1 MSLRHRSPLCVAS
14 AIVLPTALAVAVALA
29 AHKQLAD
36 ELAVAAAHAG
46 QADRTLLALGISAFF
61 LAPFCTGSAWCAA
74 LGATGGRLGLVDG
87 CARYGV
93 GSLVNSLTPLH
104 LGECVRVALFARAL
118 PPGCARRGL
127 ASFGVL
133 KLTRLAVLIGLAGI
147 ALHDVRLELL
157 GLGGAIAALVLA
169 QRRRAVRLV
178 PLIAASAATRIAAVA
193 CVLASLGIGSP
204 LTHACAIVPILA
216 VAELLPLTPGNI
228 GVASA
233 AVAVSLRLSGVGLG
247 EGVPVGIVMHGAE
260 TAGGISFGVCSA
272 LVLTGL
278 HGGRRRLFASLS
290 PRCRQHDAHAV
301 TADSEAVRTGFADAA
316 LPAQRIHPVL
326 SADAPRLFHPRRG
339 PGRMPPA
346 RARSV
351 HMIATRYSPHVHP

>member
-1 MSLRHRSPLCVAS
+1 MSLRHRSPLCVSS

-29 AHKQLAD
+29 AHKHLTD

-46 QADRTLLALGISAFF
+46 KADRTLLALGISAFF
-61 LAPFCTGSAWCAA
+61 FAPFCTGSAWCAA

-87 CARYGV
+87 CTRYGV

-133 KLTRLAVLIGLAGI
+133 KLTRLAVLIGLTGI

-157 GLGGAIAALVLA
+157 GLGGAIAAPVLA
-169 QRRRAVRLV
+169 QRRRVLRLV

-204 LTHACAIVPILA
+204 LAHACAVVPILA

-233 AVAVSLRLSGVGLG
+233 AVAVSLRMSGVGLG
-247 EGVPVGIVMHGAE
+247 EGVPVG
-260 TAGGISFGVCSA
+260 SA
-272 LVLTGL
+272 LVLTAL
-278 HGGRRRLFASLS
+278 HGRPRRLFASLS
-290 PRCRQHDAHAV
+290 PRCRQRDAHAA
-301 TADSEAVRTGFADAA
+301 TADSESVRTGFADAA
-316 LPAQRIHPVL
+316 LPAQRIHPML
-326 SADAPRLFHPRRG
+326 SADTPRLFHPRRG

>member
-1 MSLRHRSPLCVAS
+1 MSLRHRSPLCLAS
-14 AIVLPTALAVAVALA
+14 AIVLPTALAVAVTLA
-29 AHKQLAD
+29 AHKQLTD

-46 QADRTLLALGISAFF
+46 KADRTLLALGISAFF
-61 LAPFCTGSAWCAA
+61 FAPFCTGSAWCAA

-104 LGECVRVALFARAL
+104 LGECMRVALFVRAL

-157 GLGGAIAALVLA
+157 GLAGAIAALVLA
-169 QRRRAVRLV
+169 QRRHALRLV
-178 PLIAASAATRIAAVA
+178 PLIAATAATRIAAVA

-204 LTHACAIVPILA
+204 LAHACAIVPTLA

-233 AVAVSLRLSGVGLG
+233 AVAVSLRMSGVGLG
-247 EGVPVGIVMHGAE
+247 EGVPVGIVIHGAE

-272 LVLTGL
+272 LVLTWGSASSVRQFVTTVSPARRPRSHRGQRGCADWL
-278 HGGRRRLFASLS
+278 RGRRPAGPEDLPHAQ
-290 PRCRQHDAHAV
+290 CRH
-301 TADSEAVRTGFADAA
+301 AA
-316 LPAQRIHPVL
+316 LVSPAK
-326 SADAPRLFHPRRG
+326 G
-339 PGRMPPA
+339 PG
-346 RARSV
+346 
-351 HMIATRYSPHVHP
+351 